1 MLYLIGIGLWD
12 EGDITL
18 KGIETAKKCK
28 KLYLESYTSLWGGNL
43 EKLGLKPEIIQRRGM
58 EDDMQKLIDE
68 AKDEDIG
75 ILVPGDALMAT
86 THSSLVLDARNQGVE
101 VKIIHAASIISALG
115 ETGLQIYK
123 FGKTA
128 TIPYIETDAPY
139 KILEDNLNSGAHTLC
154 LLDITPER
162 LMACGEGLKK
172 LLEMEGRG
180 KLGLICED
188 SEVVIFCRAGSPEQV
203 LRFGKVRDFLEFDC
217 TLCVIIVPGHLHF
230 AEREFLESLRQP

>member
-18 KGIETAKKCK
+18 KGLEAARMCR

-43 EKLGLKPEIIQRRGM
+43 EKLGLNPEIIQRRGM

-68 AKDEDIG
+68 AKEEDIG

-86 THSSLVLDARNQGVE
+86 THSALALEARNQGVGI
-101 VKIIHAASIISALG
+101 KIIHAASIISALG

-123 FGKTA
+123 FGKIA
-128 TIPYIETDAPY
+128 TIPYLETDTPY
-139 KILEDNLNSGAHTLC
+139 QILEGNLKCGAHTLF

-162 LMACGEGLKK
+162 LMSCKEGLKK
-172 LLEMEGRG
+172 LLEMEERG
-180 KLGLICED
+180 KLGLISED
-188 SEVVIFCRAGSPEQV
+188 SEVVVFCRAGSSEQ
-203 LRFGKVRDFLEFDC
+203 LLKFGKIRDFLDFGC
-217 TLCVIIVPGHLHF
+217 TLCVIIAPGKLHF
-230 AEREFLESLRQP
+230 AEKEFLESLR